1 MIPLWIKSKKMA
13 NKKEKEV
20 EEVAELGESNE
31 KSSVTAAEAKFVLAK
46 KIIANLKEELT
57 NLERM
62 LASEAEPAD
71 LETLVRRTR
80 TENGESV
87 SPMNDGKVVEGVF
100 DGQNMVGSDGRQ
112 YVIPPNY
119 ASKSKLVEGDI
130 LKLTIQANGTFLYKQ
145 IGPIERQRL
154 VGTLSRDEMTNEW
167 RVNGG
172 GHKYAVL
179 TAAVSFH
186 KGDVG
191 DEAVILIP
199 KEAPSKWAAVENIV
213 KRSE

>member
-1 MIPLWIKSKKMA
+1 MGG
-13 NKKEKEV
+13 
-20 EEVAELGESNE
+20 AEE
-31 KSSVTAAEAKFVLAK
+31 KSSVTATEAKFALAK

-62 LASEAEPAD
+62 LASEAAPAD
-71 LETLVRRTR
+71 LESLVRRTR
-80 TENGESV
+80 TEHGESV
-87 SPMNDGKVVEGVF
+87 SPMNDGKMVEGVF
-100 DGQNMVGSDGRQ
+100 DGENMVGSDGRQ

-130 LKLTIQANGTFLYKQ
+130 LKLTIQSNGTFLYKQ
-145 IGPIERQRL
+145 IGPIERTRV

-167 RVNGG
+167 RVNASGK
-172 GHKYAVL
+172 KYAVL

-213 KRSE
+213 KRME